1 MVLIDPNY
9 AGITMD
15 MSSLFIE
22 PQGVLQKR
30 YEALRCFFVEKHT
43 AQWIANKYGYTIQT
57 VYSLVRDFKQNI
69 EIDKNWLTNYFFNI
83 PIAGRKISESSD
95 ELKSRI
101 IALRKQFMSV
111 PDIKHVLDSKEI
123 SVSESFIY
131 KTLIIEG
138 FTRLPRRDK
147 MERESVVITEKILKA
162 TKSQVLPY
170 GVDSFTSASTGT
182 LIFLPYLIKYGLDKA
197 IDNSLYPGTSQI
209 PKVNSIL
216 AFVALKLSNV
226 RRYTADDMWCMDRG
240 LGLFAGLNVLPK
252 TAWFTSY
259 SSRITRDMNLHFLKS
274 MATVWKKH
282 ELLSDT
288 ANLDFVAVPYWGNED
303 HLEKN
308 WSGSRHQALTSVLT
322 ALAEDPD
329 SGLITYGD
337 ASLRHENEYNTAVE
351 FLDFYKKSGND
362 IKYLVFDSKFTTY
375 ENLKKLDEN
384 KVNFITIRRRSKKIV
399 DDIEAIDE
407 KLWKTVKVP
416 ITKGK
421 YRYLKVYEQNITIK
435 LYGKE
440 MRQIAITGHGKIKP
454 ALIITNDFELPLTDI
469 IRKYTKRWL
478 VEKTIAEQTH
488 FFHLNRLSSSMVIKV
503 DFDLTMTIFAH
514 NLYRLLARD
523 LEGFTHNTSQTLY
536 DKFICNSGSV
546 HCNSDKIV
554 VSLKKKRNLP
564 HLLETMQIESHDVC
578 IPWLNNKKIQFAGAS
593 TS

>member
-1 MVLIDPNY
+1 
-9 AGITMD
+9 MD
-15 MSSLFIE
+15 MSSVFIA
-22 PQGVLQKR
+22 PQGILQKR
-30 YEALRCFFVEKHT
+30 YEALRCFFVEGRT
-43 AQWIANKYGYTIQT
+43 AEWISSAYGYTIPT
-57 VYSLVRDFKQNI
+57 VYSLIRDFKKNVQN
-69 EIDKNWLTNYFFNI
+69 DKNWVTNYFFNI
-83 PIAGRKISESSD
+83 PVAGRKISKSSD
-95 ELKSRI
+95 EIKSRI
-101 IALRKQFMSV
+101 IALRKQYMSV
-111 PDIKHVLDSKEI
+111 PDIKHVLDSKEN
-123 SVSESFIY
+123 SVSETFIY
-131 KTLIIEG
+131 ETLTAEG

-147 MERESVVITEKILKA
+147 IEKASVIITEKTLEA
-162 TKSQVLPY
+162 TKSEVLVY
-170 GVDSFTSASTGT
+170 KSELFSSAAVGT
-182 LIFLPYLIKYGLDKA
+182 LVFLPYLVRYGLDK
-197 IDNSLYPGTSQI
+197 IISESLYPETTKI
-209 PKVNSIL
+209 PRLNSIL

-259 SSRITRDMNLHFLKS
+259 SSRVTRDMNLHFLKS
-274 MATVWKKH
+274 MASVWKKH

-329 SGLITYGD
+329 SGIITYGD
-337 ASLRHENEYNTAVE
+337 ATLRHENEYNTTVE
-351 FLDFYKKSGND
+351 FLDFYKKAGTGD

-384 KVNFITIRRRSKKIV
+384 KVNFITIRRRGKKIV
-399 DDIEAIDE
+399 DDIESIDA
-407 KLWKTVKVP
+407 KLWKKVKVP
-416 ITKGK
+416 IAKGK
-421 YRYLKVYEQNITIK
+421 YRYLKVYEQNITLK
-435 LYGKE
+435 SYGKE

-454 ALIITNDFELPLTDI
+454 ALIITNDFELSQADI

-514 NLYRLLARD
+514 NLYRLLAQD
-523 LEGFTHNTSQTLY
+523 LEGFTNNTSQTLY
-536 DKFICNSGSV
+536 DKFICNSGTIN
-546 HCNSDKIV
+546 CNKDKIIV
-554 VSLKKKRNLP
+554 RLKKKRNLP
-564 HLLETMQIESHDVC
+564 CLLEAMQIESHDIC
-578 IPWLNNKKIQFAGAS
+578 IPWLKNMKIKFEGAS